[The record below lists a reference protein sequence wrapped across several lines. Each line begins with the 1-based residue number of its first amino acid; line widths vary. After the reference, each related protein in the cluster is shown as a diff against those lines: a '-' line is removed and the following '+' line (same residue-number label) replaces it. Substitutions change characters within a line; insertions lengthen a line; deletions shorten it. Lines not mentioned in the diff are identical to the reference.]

1 MLSAGRSLCAVGVGG
16 AVCALSLGYANACK
30 RPEPARQAAA
40 VLPDT
45 GLRSP
50 ESALWDPAG
59 GVYLV
64 SNINGSPFARDDNGF
79 ISRLDVMGRPLLW
92 RWINGAD
99 TNVALH
105 APKGMAIK
113 GDTLFVADIDV
124 VRMFLRTTGASV
136 GERSV
141 PGSTFLN
148 DVAVGPD
155 GTVYVTDSGFRED
168 SAGMVPSGTDAVWR
182 FGPGGVPEPVAR
194 DTSLGHPNGI
204 LAERD
209 GLTVVSV
216 GSGAV
221 YRLAAN
227 GRRTDLLAPPRGGL
241 DGVVRAGDGSL
252 LVSSWAG
259 RAVYRLRSVVGPWTV
274 AVDSVES
281 PADIGWNSER
291 GELAIPL
298 FNANKIVIRP
308 VR

>member
-1 MLSAGRSLCAVGVGG
+1 MSSNGWSWRAGGI
-16 AVCALSLGYANACK
+16 AVCVLLLGSANACK
-30 RPEPARQAAA
+30 KPEPPRQAAA

-45 GLRSP
+45 GLRTP

-64 SNINGSPFARDDNGF
+64 SNINGSPLAKDDNGF

-92 RWINGAD
+92 RWIDGAD
-99 TNVALH
+99 TSVALH

-124 VRMFLRTTGASV
+124 VRMFLRTTGV
-136 GERSV
+136 PIGERPV
-141 PGSTFLN
+141 PGATFLN

-155 GTVYVTDSGFRED
+155 GKVYVTDSGFRAD
-168 SAGMVPSGTDAVWR
+168 SAGMAPSGTDAVWR
-182 FGPGGVPEPVAR
+182 FGANGVAEPVAR
-194 DTSLGHPNGI
+194 GVSLGGPNGI

-209 GLTVVSV
+209 GLTVVSF

-221 YRLAAN
+221 YRLDAS
-227 GRRTDLLAPPRGGL
+227 GRRTDLPAPPQGGL
-241 DGVVRAGDGSL
+241 DGVVRAGDGTL

-259 RAVYRLRSVVGPWTV
+259 KAVYRLRRVVGPWTV

-281 PADIGWNSER
+281 PADIGWNGER

-298 FNANKIVIRP
+298 FNANKIVIRA